1 MSKII
6 YYIGA
11 GASYGIRKNDEIT
24 EGIPVVKEIP
34 SEFDAFK
41 SFIEKAEVPE
51 GDIVFQDMYRTGH
64 ADVEDAKRYMLH
76 DINSL
81 VQGIK
86 EHATIDT
93 YARKLYLTNRN
104 SDLERLKSL
113 LCAFFLWEQLEHRP
127 DGRYDTFLANV
138 LDNKTLNIPEE
149 ISIISWNYDSQ
160 IELAFS
166 SYNKNAGLAVFEK
179 NIVGRWPS
187 LTKTGRVFKVNGSA
201 TYADGEIVSLIKNY
215 DKTSEAIQ
223 IIQFYS
229 NSMADT
235 ADMGFQFKTH
245 LSFSWEEAPNNENMM
260 QSLNETTKDTELL
273 VVIGYS
279 FPFFNR
285 ETDRGIFKG
294 MPNLKKVYV
303 QDVNPDAVI
312 QSLRAV
318 LPAERK
324 IDIVPVKNC
333 EQFFLPAEL

>member
-1 MSKII
+1 M
-6 YYIGA
+6 
-11 GASYGIRKNDEIT
+11 
-24 EGIPVVKEIP
+24 VKEIP

-41 SFIEKAEVPE
+41 NFIETVEVPE
-51 GDIVFQDMYRTGH
+51 GVISFQGMYLIGQD
-64 ADVEDAKRYMLH
+64 DVENAKRYMLH
-76 DINSL
+76 DINSM

-93 YARKLYLTNRN
+93 YARKLYLIKRHR
-104 SDLERLKSL
+104 DLERLKSL
-113 LCAFFLWEQLEHRP
+113 LCAFFLWEHLEHKL

-138 LDNKTLNIPEE
+138 LDSETLNLPED

-160 IELAFS
+160 IELAYR
-166 SYNKNAGLAVFEK
+166 SYRQNGGLTVFEK
-179 NIVGRWPS
+179 NTVEAWPS
-187 LTKTGRVFKVNGSA
+187 LTKNGKIFKVNGSA
-201 TYADGEIVSLIKNY
+201 TYANGEIVSLIKKY
-215 DKTSEAIQ
+215 EKMSDAIQ

-235 ADMGFQFKTH
+235 TNLGFQFKTH
-245 LSFSWEEAPNNENMM
+245 LSFAWEDSPNDDNMM
-260 QSLNETTKDTELL
+260 QSLRETTKDTEQV

-285 ETDRGIFKG
+285 ETDREIFKG

-318 LPAERK
+318 LPAESK
-324 IDIVPVKNC
+324 IDVVPEKNC